1 MAATFILSQSA
12 AIVNLD
18 QADRQLGTAVR
29 LTGDLGAAVAT
40 RSVTRAENLFGQ
52 VNTYLGLAESSNS
65 RAFAQI
71 QDMGRQSTNELERQN
86 TRSLSARYDVV
97 QAGINGTRREASA
110 LINRLNTVRYDEAN
124 NRPRASADSAGD
136 EVANAQRGNQEDANV
151 SSPPLPLQTF
161 DDDGKLVDANPGY
174 SRDSN
179 ADQPQ
184 LLNNADLGLDQGST
198 TVGGARPVVTVNQ
211 TQPGPA
217 DGGDDQR
224 DTTTVNVG
232 GTASTDGRPA
242 IAPEFL
248 SPIDA
253 RPNPLAKLAS
263 MTYTVSWYIM
273 TSREYVNMLN
283 SQRKSITTES
293 LIVQSG
299 GIDGTPIQ
307 GVGRRNPFFKYDY
320 YFDDLTIMSQIGTQ
334 SGARAHNAVEM
345 EFKIIEPNGITF
357 LPTLRDAV
365 REHLKNSD
373 PTVSYTT
380 CNYLMVI
387 RFYGYDANGQ
397 LINGSQLGQTEVG
410 SDRDSIVEKWIP
422 FTISELTYK
431 IASRNV
437 EYLVKA
443 SIPQTTVG
451 FSQAYGT
458 IPFDFELKA
467 PDIAT
472 LLNGSP
478 LLAPVTAAQR
488 QLDQD
493 AIRDIESSSQAPAK
507 ASELSARKTYTQGLC
522 EALNQHQLELQKSGA
537 QETADIYEIRI
548 ENVAGLADAKIARP
562 AKQDKSRTAFVPGQN
577 ARDDLLMRTS
587 SYNKDNKNFS
597 VTRGTQIVQLIDLIM
612 RNSSYIVSQQNL
624 IQDEKTLRWKVQTPV
639 KTVQWYKIR
648 CRVEPQD
655 QYDKKRR
662 QYANKIIYLI
672 SRYQIN
678 DPRIAEFPTAG
689 YRGAHKI
696 YNYWFT
702 GLNSEVLDF
711 EINVNANYV
720 TIFGNNQN
728 RVAQPLV
735 GGSGRLYEKVVYQNK
750 PNMEGTGGPGD
761 TNSIAAN
768 LADRLY
774 QDTDIANSQVVIIG
788 DPDWLVQSDVFYTG
802 SFSLAQS
809 MPDGSV
815 NADASEILYELRFN
829 PVADYNISTG
839 LAQVNAN
846 NTAYSK
852 STGERNLPSESS
864 VFSAH
869 TVYSMFKGGKFTQR
883 LAGNIKN
890 FDLSKGVKPLLG
902 QAQPAQGSRFSQ
914 ADVRRVDNAIENNT
928 AAGSTA
934 PGRLTSNAS
943 QSTDTLPAP
952 SLLEL
957 EFGAASD
964 PDAVSKATGTIV
976 SEVPPK
982 PGSRVVSDDAPQI
995 SDIIAP

>member
-1 MAATFILSQSA
+1 MAATFVSSQSA
-12 AIVNLD
+12 AITSLD
-18 QADRQLGTAVR
+18 QAQRQLGTAVR
-29 LTGDLGAAVAT
+29 LTGDLASAVAT
-40 RSVTRAENLFGQ
+40 QSVTRAENLFGQ
-52 VNTYLGLAESSNS
+52 VNTYLGLAQTSNS
-65 RAFAQI
+65 RAFAEI
-71 QDMGRQSTNELERQN
+71 QDMARQSTNEPERQN
-86 TRSLSARYDVV
+86 TRSLSARYDTI
-97 QAGINGTRREASA
+97 QQGIDTTRQEASA
-110 LINRLNTVRYDEAN
+110 LINRLNSVRYDEIN
-124 NRPRASADSAGD
+124 NTPRGSADSAGD

-151 SSPPLPLQTF
+151 SAPSPPLQTF
-161 DDDGKLVDANPGY
+161 DEEGNLVDADPRY
-174 SRDSN
+174 SLDSN
-179 ADQPQ
+179 ADEPQ
-184 LLNNADLGLDQGST
+184 LLNDEDLGLQDGA
-198 TVGGARPVVTVNQ
+198 TVAGGARPVVTVNQ

-217 DGGDDQR
+217 DGNDDTR
-224 DTTTVNVG
+224 DATTINVG
-232 GTASTDGRPA
+232 GTASSDGRPA

-263 MTYTVSWYIM
+263 MTYTVSLYLM
-273 TSREYVNMLN
+273 TPREYVNMLN
-283 SQRKSITTES
+283 SQKKAITTET

-299 GIDGTPIQ
+299 GIDGTPIA

-320 YFDDLTIMSQIGTQ
+320 YFDDLTIMSSIGTQ
-334 SGARAHNAVEM
+334 GGTRAHNAVEM
-345 EFKIIEPNGITF
+345 DFTIIEPNGITF

-365 REHLKNSD
+365 REHLKNND
-373 PTVSYTT
+373 PTVSYT
-380 CNYLMVI
+380 NAFYLMVI
-387 RFYGYDANGQ
+387 RFYGYDANGN
-397 LINGSQLGQTEVG
+397 LVNGSQLGQTEIG
-410 SDRDSIVEKWIP
+410 SDRNTIVEKWIP
-422 FTISELTYK
+422 FNIAEINYK
-431 IASRNV
+431 IATRNV
-437 EYLVKA
+437 EYRVKA
-443 SIPQTTVG
+443 TIPQTTVG

-467 PDIAT
+467 PDVAT
-472 LLNGSP
+472 LLNGTP
-478 LLAPVTAAQR
+478 LLAPVSSTQA

-493 AIRDIESSSQAPAK
+493 RIRDLESSSQAPAK

-537 QETADIYEIRI
+537 QDTADVYEIRI

-562 AKQDKSRTAFVPGQN
+562 AKQDKSRTAFTPAQN
-577 ARDDLLMRTS
+577 ARDDLLMRTG
-587 SYNKDNKNFS
+587 SYDKNSKNFS

-624 IQDEKTLRWKVQTPV
+624 IQDEKTLQWKVQTPV

-648 CRVEPQD
+648 CRIEPTEK
-655 QYDKKRR
+655 YDTKRR

-702 GLNSEVLDF
+702 GQNSEVLDF

-735 GGSGRLYEKVVYQNK
+735 GASGRLFEKVVFQNK

-774 QDTDIANSQVVIIG
+774 QDTDIAISMVTIIG

-802 SFSLAQS
+802 TFNLAQS

-829 PVADYNISTG
+829 PAADYDITTG

-846 NTAYSK
+846 NTAYSQ

-869 TVYSMFKGGKFTQR
+869 TIWSMFKGGKFTQR

-890 FDLSKGVKPLLG
+890 FDLSKSIKDLVG
-902 QAQPAQGSRFSQ
+902 QAQTQTTGSRFGQ
-914 ADVRRVDNAIENNT
+914 ADVRRVDNEI
-928 AAGSTA
+928 AA
-934 PGRLTSNAS
+934 RDAS
-943 QSTDTLPAP
+943 QSTATTPTP
-952 SLLEL
+952 SLFEL
-957 EFGAASD
+957 EFGGGSD
-964 PDAVSKATGTIV
+964 PDALARATGVLSQT
-976 SEVPPK
+976 PPK
-982 PGSRVVSDDAPQI
+982 EGSGTVSDDAAEPTNVV
-995 SDIIAP
+995 AP